1 MLRICLAPLLGL
13 TLLGHATAVSAAPYE
28 LVAVYTGRNAD
39 QTERT
44 IEVKITNDAILP
56 NRANGLDLDSVVI
69 RFDRAGLGSIT
80 PGTFRNFAVAT
91 QYGSVASAV
100 SVPSAELNPSASRAL
115 VKWRDVHDP
124 QRTTHFDIAIHGK
137 FSPAFLCSQ
146 ELYMREIAGQRNA
159 CSGTVKQPGCAKDTY
174 FEKPAARPDRSLFVD
189 GAEVL
194 FTFCGSDDPDESGSV
209 KWDLV
214 QKDGMLGQ
222 ADSAAKLKALHKQ
235 RLHHL
240 LMQKNVLTKFV
251 NQYADLK
258 SGPDAAGLPDNLFVE
273 EDVKFSVRLMG
284 ELFVLDESD
293 NRTPQRVG
301 EVVDQR
307 STLIVSAD
315 GRGVGDCPNLS
326 SFKYVFAFTGDGDKA
341 TVDELSPRFL
351 DGCKSALGVDLT
363 KYLDKRVT
371 LRILQ
376 KMDAAQ
382 ELVLVERQFTVASLG
397 FQWTIPIVS
406 EVITAL
412 NATSPRDLT
421 ASSSLPLGIA
431 IGRNHNRLALVFP
444 FRASWNS
451 RSFTNLSRY
460 FALFGHLTVL
470 ADPDGDSRTELAV
483 GAGVAAFQFFH
494 FGWAISL
501 ADNHRNYFLVSIDIR
516 DISKFIISGNGN

>member
-1 MLRICLAPLLGL
+1 MLRISLLVLLEFVNFAP
-13 TLLGHATAVSAAPYE
+13 ATSVHAAPYE
-28 LVAVYTGRNAD
+28 LVAVYAGKNAD

-44 IEVKITNDAILP
+44 IEVKVTNSSLLP

-91 QYGSVASAV
+91 QYQSVTSAV
-100 SVPSAELNPSASRAL
+100 SVPSSELNPGASRTL

-124 QRTTHFDIAIHGK
+124 QRTTYFDVAIHGK

-146 ELYMREIAGQRNA
+146 ELYLREIAGQRNA
-159 CSGTVKQPGCAKDTY
+159 CNGKTKQSGCAKDDY

-194 FTFCGSDDPDESGSV
+194 FTFCGPGEPDESGSV

-214 QKDGMLGQ
+214 QKDGLLGRT
-222 ADSAAKLKALHKQ
+222 DSVAKLRTLHKQ
-235 RLHHL
+235 RLQQL
-240 LMQKNVLTKFV
+240 LIQKNVLTKFV

-258 SGPDAAGLPDNLFVE
+258 NGPDAAGLPDNLFVE
-273 EDVKFSVRLMG
+273 EDVKFSVRLVG
-284 ELFVLDESD
+284 ELFVLNESD
-293 NRTPQRVG
+293 NRTPRVVG

-307 STLIVSAD
+307 STLVVSAD
-315 GRGVGDCPNLS
+315 GRGVGDCPNLVG
-326 SFKYVFAFTGDGDKA
+326 FKYVFAFSGDGDKT

-351 DGCKSALGVDLT
+351 DGCKSALNVDLT
-363 KYLDKRVT
+363 KYLDKHVT
-371 LRILQ
+371 LRIIQ
-376 KMDAAQ
+376 KVDAAQ
-382 ELVLVERQFTVASLG
+382 ELVLVETQFTVASLG

-412 NATSPRDLT
+412 NTTSPRDLT

-431 IGRNHNRLALVFP
+431 IGRNHNRLALSFP
-444 FRASWNS
+444 FRASWNT
-451 RSFTNLSRY
+451 RSFTNLARY

-470 ADPDGDSRTELAV
+470 ADPDGNSDTELAV

-501 ADNHRNYFLVSIDIR
+501 ADNHRNYFLLSIDIR
-516 DISKFIISGNGN
+516 DVSKFIISGNGN